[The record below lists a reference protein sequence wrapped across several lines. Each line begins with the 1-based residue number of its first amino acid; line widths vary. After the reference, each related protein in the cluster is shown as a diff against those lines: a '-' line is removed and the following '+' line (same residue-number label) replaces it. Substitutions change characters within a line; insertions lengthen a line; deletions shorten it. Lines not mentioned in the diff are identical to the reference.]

1 MFVSLRTLVLLPAAA
16 LAAGVAVQA
25 CSLNPQPLP
34 PGYTGGNSTDG
45 GTDTLADASVGGDG
59 SFLGGADAG
68 TSVDSALPGTPG
80 VDGGADGAPSGSGD
94 GASDAPTDS
103 PTVTIGDG
111 GTE

>member
-1 MFVSLRTLVLLPAAA
+1 MFLSLRTLLVPAAA

-34 PGYTGGNSTDG
+34 PGYTGGDNTDG
-45 GTDTLADASVGGDG
+45 GTETVADASVGGDAG
-59 SFLGGADAG
+59 FLGGSDAG
-68 TSVDSALPGTPG
+68 ASVDSAQPGTPG
-80 VDGGADGAPSGSGD
+80 VDGGADGAPNGSGD

-103 PTVTIGDG
+103 PTVTVGDG